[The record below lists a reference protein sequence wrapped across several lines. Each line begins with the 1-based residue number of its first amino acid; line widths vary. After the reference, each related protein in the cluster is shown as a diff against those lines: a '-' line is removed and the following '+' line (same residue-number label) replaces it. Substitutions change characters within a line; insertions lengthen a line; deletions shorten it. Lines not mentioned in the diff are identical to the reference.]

1 MIAVNSESLWPA
13 ILAIAAWPA
22 GVVVIV
28 IIVLLLTRGEQQPA
42 VLRAIAELVRA
53 VRGVPEAGL
62 LEPQQVQTDQPSAAV
77 SARCSGGS

>member
-1 MIAVNSESLWPA
+1 MIAVNAESLWPA

-28 IIVLLLTRGEQQPA
+28 IVVLLLTRGEQQPA

-62 LEPQQVQTDQPSAAV
+62 LEAQQIQADQPSAAV
-77 SARCSGGS
+77 SVSWSRGS